1 MFNLKYLDFTFIND
15 ITDYNILKIC
25 ILIFIKIIIS
35 NIFNKFGITNTI
47 FYIST
52 IIYLSFILP
61 FRIFDKKYAIIYSL
75 IIIFSFIFLLSKIF
89 KSLFKILNVFAIL
102 R

>member
-1 MFNLKYLDFTFIND
+1 MFNIKYLDFTFIND

-25 ILIFIKIIIS
+25 ILIFLKIIITA
-35 NIFNKFGITNTI
+35 IFTKFGITDTI

-61 FRIFDKKYAIIYSL
+61 FRIFDLKYAIIYS
-75 IIIFSFIFLLSKIF
+75 IIISFFLIFLLSKIF
-89 KSLFKILNVFAIL
+89 KLLFKILNVFSIL